1 MSESKTPLELLIK
14 ALEES
19 KQSVASKEAILG
31 LEHAINLVK
40 VYEPVI
46 EQKLELARQKG
57 INEGLREAVSK
68 FERE

>member
-1 MSESKTPLELLIK
+1 MSEIKTPLKSLIK

-40 VYEPVI
+40 MYEPVI
-46 EQKLELARQKG
+46 EQELELARQKG
-57 INEGLREAVSK
+57 VNEGLREAVNK
-68 FERE
+68 LLKE

>member
-1 MSESKTPLELLIK
+1 MSEIKTPLKSLIK

-46 EQKLELARQKG
+46 EQELELARQMGFK
-57 INEGLREAVSK
+57 EGFREAVNELLK
-68 FERE
+68 E